1 MAINI
6 PVVFLDADDTLW
18 SISPLYLEARK
29 KLSCFIEAQFGVSKI
44 GQLYVSNFFSCLDCA
59 RVAASKHSLERFKE
73 SILLAYAYIC
83 GYLHY
88 PYLVEGEKE
97 LTAYIDNLFTITPEK
112 MKARLYPDTVPALA
126 RLSKYTLIVI
136 LTMGDAEHQLKK
148 ISAVKDVIGGY
159 LGGVEV
165 CAEKNKEVYKEVVK
179 KYANNDFSCVWMVGN
194 SIKTDINPAA
204 AAGIRNLILV
214 SRSDVGWKEFETE
227 SPLIPD
233 FYKVS
238 DLIIAEKEI
247 YKWQIKR

>member
-1 MAINI
+1 
-6 PVVFLDADDTLW
+6 
-18 SISPLYLEARK
+18 
-29 KLSCFIEAQFGVSKI
+29 
-44 GQLYVSNFFSCLDCA
+44 
-59 RVAASKHSLERFKE
+59 
-73 SILLAYAYIC
+73 
-83 GYLHY
+83 
-88 PYLVEGEKE
+88 
-97 LTAYIDNLFTITPEK
+97 